1 MTAVLSGVDVRR
13 ARFNRDV
20 ILTATPAHLLTMLY
34 DRLLLDL
41 HRAEAAQEAEDW
53 QTGSENLLHAQD
65 IIAELSSSLDLD
77 AWDGA
82 DALLGVY
89 NFVARALIYA
99 NTHRDIASTRLCV
112 TLVEPLRQTWHEA
125 AQAIPAGAPVSQQAP
140 SGQPMGVLGV
150 A

>member
-1 MTAVLSGVDVRR
+1 MTAVLSGVNARR
-13 ARFNRDV
+13 AQFNRDV

-99 NTHRDIASTRLCV
+99 NTHRDIASTQLCV
-112 TLVEPLRQTWHEA
+112 TLIEPLRQSWHEA
-125 AQAIPAGAPVSQQAP
+125 ARAIPADAPLAQQTP
-140 SGQPMGVLGV
+140 SGQLSGVLGV

>member
-1 MTAVLSGVDVRR
+1 MVVEMSTVLSGVNIRR
-13 ARFNRDV
+13 AQFNRDV
-20 ILTATPAHLLTMLY
+20 ILTATPSHLLTMLY

-65 IIAELSSSLDLD
+65 IVAELSSSLDLD

-99 NTHRDIASTRLCV
+99 NTHRDIASTKLCL
-112 TLVEPLRQTWHEA
+112 TLIEPLRETWHEA
-125 AQAIPAGAPVSQQAP
+125 ALTIPAGLPIAQPAQP
-140 SGQPMGVLGV
+140 GQ
-150 A
+150 

>member
-1 MTAVLSGVDVRR
+1 MTAVLSSVNARR
-13 ARFNRDV
+13 AQFNRDV

-41 HRAEAAQEAEDW
+41 HRAETAQEAEDW
-53 QTGSENLLHAQD
+53 QTSSDNLLHAQE
-65 IIAELSSSLDLD
+65 IVAELSSSLDLD
-77 AWDGA
+77 VWDGA

-99 NTHRDIASTRLCV
+99 NTNRDIASTRLCT
-112 TLVEPLRQTWHEA
+112 TLIEPLRQSWHEA
-125 AQAIPAGAPVSQQAP
+125 AQAIPAGAALSQQAL
-140 SGQPMGVLGV
+140 SGLPTGVLGV

>member
-1 MTAVLSGVDVRR
+1 MTAVLSGVNARR
-13 ARFNRDV
+13 AQFNRDV

-41 HRAEAAQEAEDW
+41 HRAEAAQEVEDW

-77 AWDGA
+77 VWDGA
-82 DALLGVY
+82 EALLGVY

-99 NTHRDIASTRLCV
+99 NTHRDIASTKLCV
-112 TLVEPLRQTWHEA
+112 TLVEPLRQSWHEA
-125 AQAIPAGAPVSQQAP
+125 AQAIPAGAPVSQQAQP
-140 SGQPMGVLGV
+140 GQPMGVLGV

>member
-1 MTAVLSGVDVRR
+1 MTAVLSGVNARR
-13 ARFNRDV
+13 AQFNRDV

-41 HRAEAAQEAEDW
+41 NRAEAAQEAEDW
-53 QTGSENLLHAQD
+53 ATGAENLLHAQD
-65 IIAELSSSLDLD
+65 IVAELSSTLDLD

-99 NTHRDIASTRLCV
+99 NTHRDIASTKLCI
-112 TLVEPLRQTWHEA
+112 TLIEPLRLTWHEA
-125 AQAIPAGAPVSQQAP
+125 AQAIPAGAAAQQTHTL
-140 SGQPMGVLGV
+140 QPAGVLGV

>member
-1 MTAVLSGVDVRR
+1 MTAVLSGVNARR
-13 ARFNRDV
+13 AQFNRDV

-41 HRAEAAQEAEDW
+41 HRAEAAQEVEDW
-53 QTGSENLLHAQD
+53 QTSSDNLLHAQE
-65 IIAELSSSLDLD
+65 IVAELSSSLDLD
-77 AWDGA
+77 VWDGA
-82 DALLGVY
+82 EALLGVY

-99 NTHRDIASTRLCV
+99 NTNRDIASTRLCT
-112 TLVEPLRQTWHEA
+112 TLIEPLHQTWHEA
-125 AQAIPAGAPVSQQAP
+125 AQALPTGRPVAQPAQ